1 MVNKIQ
7 ISDVRDFSKKAA
19 FNLDEAAAY
28 LGVSSQT
35 LAKGIKSGKANFK
48 FQKLGKRYLIPR
60 VSLDAWLVGNSNA
73 SEL

>member
-1 MVNKIQ
+1 MANKIQ
-7 ISDVRDFSKKAA
+7 IRDVRDPFNKPA

-35 LAKGIKSGKANFK
+35 LVKGMKSGKINFK
-48 FQKLGKRYLIPR
+48 YQRIGRRYLIPR
-60 VSLDAWLVGNSNA
+60 VSLDAWLVGNSTA

>member
-1 MVNKIQ
+1 MANKIQ
-7 ISDVRDFSKKAA
+7 ISDIRDFSNKAA

-60 VSLDAWLVGNSNA
+60 ASLDAWLVGNANA